1 MYEQYEPIIHSK
13 CIMINWTDNCLNEN
27 EKKSQINDY
36 FANCVNSNKTLH
48 KLRYHSK
55 NDD

>member
-36 FANCVNSNKTLH
+36 FANCVNSNNTLH
-48 KLRYHSK
+48 KLRYRSK
-55 NDD
+55 NDV